1 MCTSTD
7 RTKDREVPS
16 IQHMVVN
23 GLGNDLYAI
32 CGADLVRIAA
42 TKFPYATLTATLLRA
57 PAESRALPPRVSR
70 VARLP
75 SSMSR
80 TRRAASGIA
89 RPEAARCD
97 DGQCPRAGRGVRR
110 VCCQATAALQGSGAK
125 NSGCAVSYDL
135 LPARGPIGRA
145 QHPIYLRLRK
155 PSLRR
160 WRALRDNMPHIRK
173 NLHLATCAPP
183 PTGPGWAGFAS
194 PVVVESPRTLVL

>member
-1 MCTSTD
+1 
-7 RTKDREVPS
+7 
-16 IQHMVVN
+16 
-23 GLGNDLYAI
+23 
-32 CGADLVRIAA
+32 
-42 TKFPYATLTATLLRA
+42 
-57 PAESRALPPRVSR
+57 
-70 VARLP
+70 
-75 SSMSR
+75 MSR

-97 DGQCPRAGRGVRR
+97 DGQCPRASRGVRR
-110 VCCQATAALQGSGAK
+110 VCRQATAALQGSGAK
-125 NSGCAVSYDL
+125 NGGCAVSYDL

-160 WRALRDNMPHIRK
+160 WRAWRDNMPHIRK

-194 PVVVESPRTLVL
+194 PVVAESPRTPVLRLDGPRPESPTKPHLPVPTSRADARTFPEKLPASENSGGIA